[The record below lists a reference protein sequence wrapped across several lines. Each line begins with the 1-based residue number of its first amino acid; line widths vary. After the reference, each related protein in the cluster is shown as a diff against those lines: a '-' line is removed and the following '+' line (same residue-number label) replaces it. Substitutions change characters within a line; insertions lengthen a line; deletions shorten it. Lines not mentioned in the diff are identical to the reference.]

1 MRAAAFAKVNLALA
15 VYPRSVDGYHPLR
28 GIFQSVSFADQVS
41 IGPSSED
48 SVTVEGGEAPEDES
62 NLAWKAIDAVR
73 RSVRNPSPVA
83 LTIKKRIPMGAGLGG
98 GSANAAAA
106 LGLMAARLG
115 LEDDAVAELAE
126 SLGADVP
133 FSFVG
138 GTKLVEGRGERLS
151 PYEPLG
157 DFALGIVVPPFSL
170 STPAVFGEW
179 DRLECPV
186 GDVMDDRHLPP
197 TLRGGHP
204 IRNDLLPAAISLDQR
219 VGEWRDE
226 IAARWG
232 TGVAMTGS
240 GSALFA
246 FFSTL
251 DEAHNAVEGIDIPTR
266 AAEAV
271 EPVDVGWRQING
283 GPRDD

>member
-1 MRAAAFAKVNLALA
+1 VKAAAFAKVNLALA
-15 VYPRSVDGYHPLR
+15 VYPRSADGYHPVR
-28 GIFQSVSFADQVS
+28 GIFQSVSFADHVS
-41 IGPSSED
+41 IEPASED
-48 SVTVEGGEAPEDES
+48 SIAIEGGEAPGDES

-83 LTIKKRIPMGAGLGG
+83 LAINKRIPMGAGLGG
-98 GSANAAAA
+98 GSADAAAA

-115 LEDDAVAELAE
+115 LGEEEVAELAV

-133 FSFVG
+133 FSLIG

-151 PYEPLG
+151 PCEPLG
-157 DFALGIVVPPFSL
+157 DFALGIVVPPFAL

-204 IRNDLLPAAISLDQR
+204 IRNDLLPAAISLDSR

-226 IAARWG
+226 IAAKWG

-251 DEAHNAVEGIDIPTR
+251 DEAHSAVEGIDIPTR

-271 EPVDVGWRQING
+271 EQVDVGWRQING
-283 GPRDD
+283 GP

>member
-1 MRAAAFAKVNLALA
+1 VKAAAFAKVNLALA
-15 VYPRSVDGYHPLR
+15 VYPRSADGYHPVR
-28 GIFQSVSFADQVS
+28 GIFQSVSFADHVS
-41 IGPSSED
+41 IEPASED
-48 SVTVEGGEAPEDES
+48 SIAIEGGEAPGDES

-83 LTIKKRIPMGAGLGG
+83 LAINKRIPMGAGLG
-98 GSANAAAA
+98 
-106 LGLMAARLG
+106 
-115 LEDDAVAELAE
+115 EEEVAELAV

-133 FSFVG
+133 FSLIG

-151 PYEPLG
+151 PCEPLG
-157 DFALGIVVPPFSL
+157 DFALGIVVPPFAL

-204 IRNDLLPAAISLDQR
+204 IRNDLLPAAISLDSR

-226 IAARWG
+226 IAAKWG

-251 DEAHNAVEGIDIPTR
+251 DEAHSAVEGIDIATR

-283 GPRDD
+283 GP